1 MPFSQCWS
9 YAKQVIGSIK
19 KNKLFPFTSDTTQFA
34 YIRLY
39 IYVYIHT
46 YYFQNLSQKTD
57 YDINLEFHPQAQ
69 ILGIGDLHRCLNTK
83 M

>member
-1 MPFSQCWS
+1 M
-9 YAKQVIGSIK
+9 
-19 KNKLFPFTSDTTQFA
+19 
-34 YIRLY
+34 YI
-39 IYVYIHT
+39 YIHT